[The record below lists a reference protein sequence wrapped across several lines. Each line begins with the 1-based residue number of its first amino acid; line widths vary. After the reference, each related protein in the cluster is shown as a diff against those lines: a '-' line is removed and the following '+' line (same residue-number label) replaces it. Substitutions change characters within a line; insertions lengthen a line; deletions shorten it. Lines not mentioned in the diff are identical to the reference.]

1 MATGMFEP
9 AETIARIDA
18 LQTARDEQP
27 DTFENLATAYTR
39 AANLADVALGCE
51 ADEALMGTQER
62 ALADAIAVAQESVG
76 QALAAGAHADAI
88 EALAGLRAP
97 IDSFFDGVLIM
108 DDDLALREMR
118 LRLLNSFVDV
128 FANVADI
135 GKMAKK

>member
-1 MATGMFEP
+1 
-9 AETIARIDA
+9 
-18 LQTARDEQP
+18 
-27 DTFENLATAYTR
+27 
-39 AANLADVALGCE
+39 
-51 ADEALMGTQER
+51 
-62 ALADAIAVAQESVG
+62 LADAIAVAQESVG